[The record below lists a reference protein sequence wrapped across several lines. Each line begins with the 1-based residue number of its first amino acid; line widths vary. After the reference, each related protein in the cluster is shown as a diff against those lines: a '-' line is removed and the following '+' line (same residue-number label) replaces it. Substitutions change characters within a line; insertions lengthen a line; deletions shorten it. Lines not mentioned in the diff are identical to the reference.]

1 MSPLIYQASLL
12 LSSAQSEAPGG
23 SAAEDRDR
31 VQIHVGLEQKV
42 DLLETFVTSETCRL
56 IVLKDDSSVAPEG
69 FILTLALWSP
79 TRGQKRKRK
88 GQRDDNQVL
97 LNEAKNLWKPLLNP
111 SDCRFPDLPR
121 WSSCSSWTVSERAK
135 SLLFERQKAFILRF
149 SSRLTQLHSTGWRL
163 RLRLAALQYSSSV
176 SLEHNFRD
184 WQDLDVFQSRVSSMA
199 FIGHGTYSAYGISNA
214 TQVFGRET
222 SSSSLRV
229 ALLMTDGSDHP
240 RSPSAVAA
248 AAEAKQQNIR
258 MFILRLSDL
267 PTDAQMSE
275 KLRSIASAPPQ
286 KHLLSLTDKQLD
298 DKLFNELCPQPK
310 SCLCERG
317 ERGHTGNPGES
328 GINGR
333 PGIGGLQGRPGGEG
347 ERGAEGPPGPR
358 GPRAEQGARGS
369 PGDPGPEGTSG
380 SKGERGLG
388 GASGPPGD
396 NGIGFPGPK
405 GNKGNQGRHGAP
417 GLMGVGEA
425 GTPGPS
431 GPPGMQGSAG
441 VPGDFGPSGPS
452 GPEGLLDWGSLVQRV
467 SRASRRAWISGGR
480 GLGEPGAKGDP
491 GPGGTAGIPGIP
503 GEDGAGEMGLQGVRG
518 LEGGV
523 GKGIHG
529 EKGDRGDRGSRG
541 LSGSPGPVGPSG
553 AKGDRGLSGV
563 PGPSGPPG
571 IGLYGPKY
579 RDVLYPQGST
589 GQGGPSGLMGPPGEG
604 IQGPKTWERKE
615 TEETSE
621 NQEPTDS
628 RGNQEQAENQREEV
642 ILIIREICGCGLKCR
657 QSPLELVFV
666 IDSSESPITSQDEI
680 KAAVRNMP
688 YLGEGTFT
696 GSAIHRANQLFQVSR
711 PGVRKVAVVLTDGQ
725 ADPRDLMQFEET
737 AAVAHE
743 QGIEM
748 FVIGVGNDT
757 DPLREEFQAQM
768 DAIASDPKEEHV
780 YLIDDFRTLN
790 TLESKL
796 LSQICDQNDA
806 MAFLPNS
813 YVVRWYYDPEAN
825 ACAQFWF
832 GGCEGN
838 TNNFESESG
847 CRLSCVY

>member
-1 MSPLIYQASLL
+1 MLATCQFPAAYSLTLLIHRMTLPWLL
-12 LSSAQSEAPGG
+12 
-23 SAAEDRDR
+23 
-31 VQIHVGLEQKV
+31 KV
-42 DLLETFVTSETCRL
+42 
-56 IVLKDDSSVAPEG
+56 

-88 GQRDDNQVL
+88 GQRDDNQ
-97 LNEAKNLWKPLLNP
+97 
-111 SDCRFPDLPR
+111 
-121 WSSCSSWTVSERAK
+121 SSLMRPKLMFIVDSSERAK

-369 PGDPGPEGTSG
+369 PGDRVQ
-380 SKGERGLG
+380 RGRLDRKVS
-388 GASGPPGD
+388 GASGEHLDLQEITASGSLVQRVHR
-396 NGIGFPGPK
+396 GLQACRALQEF
-405 GNKGNQGRHGAP
+405 QGTLGHRDLRA
-417 GLMGVGEA
+417 
-425 GTPGPS
+425 
-431 GPPGMQGSAG
+431 
-441 VPGDFGPSGPS
+441 
-452 GPEGLLDWGSLVQRV
+452 PEGLLDWGSLVQGLPW
-467 SRASRRAWISGGR
+467 RAWISGGAGLRRTRSEGGSRSWWDCRDSRYSWR
-480 GLGEPGAKGDP
+480 GRAVGSK
-491 GPGGTAGIPGIP
+491 
-503 GEDGAGEMGLQGVRG
+503 GEMGLPGVRG

-529 EKGDRGDRGSRG
+529 E
-541 LSGSPGPVGPSG
+541 
-553 AKGDRGLSGV
+553 KGDRGLSGV

-604 IQGPKTWERKE
+604 IQGPKGNRGVPGDLGKKGDRGDLG
-615 TEETSE
+615 
-621 NQEPTDS
+621 EPGANGLT
-628 RGNQEQAENQREEV
+628 GNQEQAENQREEV

-847 CRLSCVY
+847 CRLSCVYTASVLINRIHFNDFLTHVSSLLYLLFMGHKQRNQTVLVFESSLQTDEMQRDRYTWNNGLWFR